1 MKHFIKWKEEWV
13 FLFTNNAV
21 DNIRNSEWF
30 NSNHLAKV
38 LYEQCEMYK
47 HIISN
52 LLEQWKSE
60 TITKQF

>member
-1 MKHFIKWKEEWV
+1 MKHLIGNNIEWV
-13 FLFTNNAV
+13 YLLTNNCV

-60 TITKQF
+60 TTTK